1 MCKLHE
7 QITKTHDTFS
17 AVSLPLFQP
26 IFLISWKVPYENSVV
41 MRKKCASYSWL
52 DLLSKLEPDGSILLV
67 IYNLISNGPQRQWKG
82 KPSCMAVALHM
93 WEGKIAHMGLLE
105 ENLVQ
110 SWKESSKK

>member
-1 MCKLHE
+1 
-7 QITKTHDTFS
+7 
-17 AVSLPLFQP
+17 
-26 IFLISWKVPYENSVV
+26 

-82 KPSCMAVALHM
+82 KPPCMAVALHM